1 MGSVFFCLALN
12 SQVQVLLIQFPKWLE
27 LQKYAALP
35 GKYVHLKIIC
45 LYLLRNSDICR
56 FPLVRK
62 ALRTIKECIYAC
74 GTIQTL
80 KQ

>member
-1 MGSVFFCLALN
+1 MGSVFFWLALN
-12 SQVQVLLIQFPKWLE
+12 SQVQMLPIQFPKWQE
-27 LQKYAALP
+27 LQKYATLP
-35 GKYVHLKIIC
+35 GKYVHLKII
-45 LYLLRNSDICR
+45 YLFLLDNSHICR